1 MKLPRRRSGPVFI
14 GFGVLVAALLFELYF
29 VAFAGPSTRARLDH
43 EAGLVAELGL
53 TDPALF
59 TEARYSRHPSL
70 ADLNTP
76 FQDHP
81 MAFDHFPSGS
91 IMPVPRLPGEG
102 WLIFQP
108 KERGQ

>member
-1 MKLPRRRSGPVFI
+1 MNTPRRRSGPVFI
-14 GFGVLVAALLFELYF
+14 GFGVLAAALLFELYF
-29 VAFAGPSTRARLDH
+29 VAFAAPATRGRIAR
-43 EAGLVAELGL
+43 EAALVADFGL

-59 TEARYSRHPSL
+59 TEARYTRHPSL

-81 MAFDHFPSGS
+81 MSFDHFPSGS
-91 IMPVPRLPGEG
+91 IMPVPKLPGEG

-108 KERGQ
+108 QGPKP